1 MTEERPLGP
10 IKGRPFDIRSG
21 MAPAGAA
28 MAAGPA
34 PRAFDHARGSNQNG
48 VRLYNERL
56 VLSLIRRHRNLSK
69 VEIARLTGLSVQT
82 ASGIVGRLEQDG
94 LLLRRDPQR
103 GRVGQPAIPFTLHPE
118 GALSLGLKIGRRS
131 CDLVL
136 IDFLG
141 HVRHRLHETYPYP
154 LPAPLTRFVADNLE
168 RLTRTL
174 PSEQQQ
180 RITGLGVALPFELW
194 NWESEVGAPAGAM
207 QSWRSVDIQ
216 AEIARICP
224 WPVSLCND
232 ATAACGAELFFG
244 EGARFRDF
252 VYFFIGSFIGGGIVL
267 DGNLYAGR
275 TGNAG
280 AVGSMPIAAEGPIAA
295 GGATQQLIRSA
306 SIYVLEKKLIAA
318 GKDPARI
325 WQSPDAWGDFGPQL
339 DEWIE
344 ETAASL
350 AQAVVAA
357 ISVIDFEAAIID
369 GAFPAEV
376 RQRILAR
383 TAEKVTGLDCQGL
396 SPVQFS
402 AGTIGSDARAI
413 GGAALPL
420 LASFARDREV
430 LFKEPA
436 QMAAR

>member
-1 MTEERPLGP
+1 MTAERLSGP
-10 IKGRPFDIRSG
+10 GRGRQFDIR
-21 MAPAGAA
+21 AA
-28 MAAGPA
+28 DPP
-34 PRAFDHARGSNQNG
+34 PRDFDHARGSNQNG

-56 VLSLIRRHRNLSK
+56 ILSLIRRHRSLSK
-69 VEIARLTGLSVQT
+69 VEVARLTGLSVQT
-82 ASGIVGRLEQDG
+82 ASGIVGRLEQEG
-94 LLLRRDPQR
+94 LVLRRDPQR

-141 HVRHRLHETYPYP
+141 QVRHRLHETYPYP
-154 LPAPLTRFVADNLE
+154 LPAMLTEFVADNLE
-168 RLTRTL
+168 RLTRAL
-174 PSEQQQ
+174 PPEQQR
-180 RITGLGVALPFELW
+180 RIAGLGIALPFELW

-207 QSWRSVDIQ
+207 QSWRSIDIQ

-232 ATAACGAELFFG
+232 ATAACGAELIFG
-244 EGARFRDF
+244 DGARFRDF

-280 AVGSMPIAAEGPIAA
+280 ALGSMPVSDSGRSE
-295 GGATQQLIRSA
+295 QLIRSA
-306 SIYVLEKKLIAA
+306 SIYVLEKALIAA

-325 WQSPDAWGDFGPQL
+325 WRSPDAWDDFGPHL
-339 DEWIE
+339 EEWIE
-344 ETAASL
+344 ATAASL

-383 TAEKVTGLDCQGL
+383 TAERVAGLDRQGL
-396 SPVQFS
+396 SSVQIS
-402 AGTIGSDARAI
+402 PGTIGSDARAI

-430 LFKEPA
+430 LFKEL
-436 QMAAR
+436 AR

>member
-1 MTEERPLGP
+1 M
-10 IKGRPFDIRSG
+10 
-21 MAPAGAA
+21 
-28 MAAGPA
+28 
-34 PRAFDHARGSNQNG
+34 
-48 VRLYNERL
+48 
-56 VLSLIRRHRNLSK
+56 
-69 VEIARLTGLSVQT
+69 
-82 ASGIVGRLEQDG
+82 
-94 LLLRRDPQR
+94 
-103 GRVGQPAIPFTLHPE
+103 
-118 GALSLGLKIGRRS
+118 
-131 CDLVL
+131 
-136 IDFLG
+136 
-141 HVRHRLHETYPYP
+141 YP
-154 LPAPLTRFVADNLE
+154 LPAPLTAFVADNLE

-174 PSEQQQ
+174 PAEQQQ
-180 RITGLGVALPFELW
+180 RIAGLGIALPFELW

-207 QSWRSVDIQ
+207 QSWRAVDIQ

-280 AVGSMPIAAEGPIAA
+280 AIGSMPVAA
-295 GGATQQLIRSA
+295 GGTIQQLIRSA

-318 GKDPARI
+318 GRNPAGI
-325 WQSPDAWGDFGPQL
+325 WQSPEAWGDFVPHL
-339 DEWIE
+339 DDWIE

-357 ISVIDFEAAIID
+357 ISVIDFEAAVID
-369 GAFPAEV
+369 GAFPVEV

-383 TAEKVTGLDCQGL
+383 TAALAAGLDRQGL
-396 SPVQFS
+396 SPVEFS
-402 AGTIGSDARAI
+402 AGTMGSDARAI

-430 LFKEPA
+430 LFKEL
-436 QMAAR
+436 AR

>member
-1 MTEERPLGP
+1 MTEERPP
-10 IKGRPFDIRSG
+10 IPGRGRQFDIR
-21 MAPAGAA
+21 MAEGAS
-28 MAAGPA
+28 PA

-56 VLSLIRRHRNLSK
+56 ILSLIRRHRSLSK

-103 GRVGQPAIPFTLHPE
+103 GRVGQPAIPFSLHPE

-154 LPAPLTRFVADNLE
+154 LPAPLTAFVADNLE

-174 PSEQQQ
+174 PPEQQQ
-180 RITGLGVALPFELW
+180 RIAGLGIALPFELW

-207 QSWRSVDIQ
+207 QGWRSIDIQ

-280 AVGSMPIAAEGPIAA
+280 ALGSMPVSDSGRSE
-295 GGATQQLIRSA
+295 QLIRSA

-325 WQSPDAWGDFGPQL
+325 WQSPDAWDDFGIHL
-339 DEWIE
+339 EEWIE

-383 TAEKVTGLDCQGL
+383 TAEKVAGLDHQGL
-396 SPVQFS
+396 SPVQIS

-436 QMAAR
+436 RVAAR